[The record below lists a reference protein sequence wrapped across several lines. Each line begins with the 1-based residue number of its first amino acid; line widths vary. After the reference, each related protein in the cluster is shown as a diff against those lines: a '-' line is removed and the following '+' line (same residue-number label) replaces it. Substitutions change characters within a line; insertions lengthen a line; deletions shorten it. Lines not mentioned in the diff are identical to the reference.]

1 MEVFAKTDIGQERKG
16 NEDFFYISEEK
27 DKIKLY
33 IIADGMGGYNAG
45 EVASKMAVQAAKE
58 YIYNNFEKSKATKE
72 DIINLIN
79 NSILYANDVVY
90 KKSQEKKEL
99 EGMGTTLDVC
109 LIYNNKIY
117 IGHIGDSRVYR
128 IRKDFMRK
136 ITKDHSYVQT
146 LIEDGTITKE
156 QAYHHPK
163 KNMLTKAL
171 GCMAKVEPDVY
182 VKTFINDDILIM
194 TTDGLTNMI
203 KEDEIY
209 NIIKENP
216 KESYK
221 KLVEKANENGG
232 YDNITVIII
241 LNNKE
246 RIL

>member
-1 MEVFAKTDIGQERKG
+1 
-16 NEDFFYISEEK
+16 
-27 DKIKLY
+27 
-33 IIADGMGGYNAG
+33 
-45 EVASKMAVQAAKE
+45 
-58 YIYNNFEKSKATKE
+58 
-72 DIINLIN
+72 
-79 NSILYANDVVY
+79 
-90 KKSQEKKEL
+90 
-99 EGMGTTLDVC
+99 
-109 LIYNNKIY
+109 
-117 IGHIGDSRVYR
+117 
-128 IRKDFMRK
+128 
-136 ITKDHSYVQT
+136 
-146 LIEDGTITKE
+146 
-156 QAYHHPK
+156 
-163 KNMLTKAL
+163 
-171 GCMAKVEPDVY
+171 MAKVEPDVY